1 MSFSVMWVGYVLQ
14 LNVNQGIILNLFCL
28 IRGIWTRDIKLATNI
43 SQHIL
48 TKTLKI
54 LEQRSLIKS
63 VRSVVS
69 KSKKLYVLFDVVPAK
84 SVTGG
89 PWYSDQEFDH
99 EFVAELSNFLVQMV
113 HTSPTRMMDL
123 ATIADKI
130 RVSGISKVRWS
141 M

>member
-1 MSFSVMWVGYVLQ
+1 M
-14 LNVNQGIILNLFCL
+14 
-28 IRGIWTRDIKLATNI
+28 
-43 SQHIL
+43 L

-63 VRSVVS
+63 IRSVVS

-99 EFVAELSNFLVQMV
+99 EFVSELSNFIVQMV
-113 HTSPTRMMDL
+113 HAHKEQMMDL
-123 ATIADKI
+123 AAIAEKI
-130 RVSGISKVRWS
+130 RISGISKVSRCTLAVFLVVLFLLYKVLS
-141 M
+141 MDSFWL

>member
-1 MSFSVMWVGYVLQ
+1 MLVHQ
-14 LNVNQGIILNLFCL
+14 IIERSGNK
-28 IRGIWTRDIKLATNI
+28 GIWTRDIKVASSI
-43 SQHIL
+43 PQHTL

-99 EFVAELSNFLVQMV
+99 EFVSELSSFIVQMV
-113 HTSPTRMMDL
+113 HAEKMMDL
-123 ATIADKI
+123 QAITEKI
-130 RVSGISKVRWS
+130 RISGISKVLLALLFPS
-141 M
+141 YIFCNE

>member
-1 MSFSVMWVGYVLQ
+1 MF
-14 LNVNQGIILNLFCL
+14 
-28 IRGIWTRDIKLATNI
+28 RGIWTRDIKTATNI
-43 SQHIL
+43 PQMTL

-99 EFVAELSNFLVQMV
+99 EFVSELSNFIVQMV
-113 HTSPTRMMDL
+113 HTAKMMDL
-123 ATIADKI
+123 TAIAEKI
-130 RVSGISKVRWS
+130 RISGISKVINTLYILLFYIKIAIQTVYI
-141 M
+141 

>member
-1 MSFSVMWVGYVLQ
+1 MLTTF
-14 LNVNQGIILNLFCL
+14 ILFFN
-28 IRGIWTRDIKLATNI
+28 RGIWTRDIKLASNI
-43 SQHIL
+43 PQHML

-63 VRSVVS
+63 IRSVVS

-99 EFVAELSNFLVQMV
+99 EFVSELSNFIV
-113 HTSPTRMMDL
+113 HVVSASGFGNMDL
-123 ATIADKI
+123 SKIVQSVAESQAFTVRTLSMSIFAHCIVEATP
-130 RVSGISKVRWS
+130 S
-141 M
+141 